1 MGRPEIR
8 FHDLRHAFATNLF
21 HQSVPVKDV
30 SATLGHST
38 EAFTMRGYRHVL
50 PHVSACRWPGR
61 DSYLRV
67 VADRCTEWR
76 SVCPQLPQRGSG
88 PRDAKRSSWLVG
100 WLVGGRGFEPL

>member
-38 EAFTMRGYRHVL
+38 EAFTMRVTSTSFPTFQHV
-50 PHVSACRWPGR
+50 VGR
-61 DSYLRV
+61 AVTAIY
-67 VADRCTEWR
+67 
-76 SVCPQLPQRGSG
+76 G
-88 PRDAKRSSWLVG
+88 
-100 WLVGGRGFEPL
+100 